1 MSVRFFFC
9 CQNPYL
15 HVRESTVRKQKKRKG
30 NMCSQA
36 LFPVSFWSWAETE
49 QQTAMGKQQLLP
61 HKKRPFYRA
70 RVVLRSLYWSLA
82 HSFERKREIVGFP
95 LSRTQRRTLRKGTC
109 AQCRWIR
116 FESRYRRKKK
126 NKYEIHKRKEK
137 EWNKE
142 KKNVTDIS
150 LTNKKKKKKTLRE
163 KNVRI
168 ADSASCHEHHNTTTN
183 R

>member
-1 MSVRFFFC
+1 MSARVVV
-9 CQNPYL
+9 PI
-15 HVRESTVRKQKKRKG
+15 STNLWAKKRRCSLWVYVSSFVVNIRTFTFVNPLYESKKKKKG
-30 NMCSQA
+30 NMCFQT

-126 NKYEIHKRKEK
+126 TNMKFT
-137 EWNKE
+137 KE
-142 KKNVTDIS
+142 KKKNETR
-150 LTNKKKKKKTLRE
+150 KKKM
-163 KNVRI
+163 
-168 ADSASCHEHHNTTTN
+168 
-183 R
+183 